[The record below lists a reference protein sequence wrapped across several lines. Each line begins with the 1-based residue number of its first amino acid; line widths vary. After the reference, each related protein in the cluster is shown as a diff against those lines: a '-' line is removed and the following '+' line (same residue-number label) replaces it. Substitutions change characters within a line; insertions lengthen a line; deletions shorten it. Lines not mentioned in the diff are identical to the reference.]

1 MNIRELFAKNL
12 RDIRQEKDFT
22 QEDLAYEA
30 EVDRA
35 HVSKIERGKTNVS
48 LELIERFSNALG
60 VPPHAFFQP
69 IGQKRK
75 AVKRG

>member
-1 MNIRELFAKNL
+1 MKIHELFAKNL
-12 RDIRQEKDFT
+12 RNIRQEKDLT

-60 VPPHAFFQP
+60 VPPDAFFQP
-69 IGQKRK
+69 IGPKRK
-75 AVKRG
+75 TARRG